1 MTGAQAN
8 TQRETT
14 PLRRDNSLIRP
25 DRALAVPPEEATLPE
40 FPALPRQDLPP
51 HPEPPHPEP
60 SRAELSHPEPPRPDA
75 PRPQVHQPTSRQA
88 APVAQP
94 RRVTPAS
101 WLLRGLGLLVV
112 AVLSGL
118 IWLTLKPDSGEEAA
132 PTPDLPRYQ
141 FTPIHREEAFQGCQN
156 VSTAKIKSFFQK
168 QECTH
173 LTRALY
179 STTLPD
185 GTRVL
190 TSLVT
195 VLMPDA
201 ATAQQLND
209 LTTKDGTGNIRD
221 LVDDGRDG
229 TKGMPTLD
237 DDAYASDRQDRL
249 VVIGDSAYYDK
260 NTPKKD
266 PTLLDVTREVLKL
279 GWPQEQTPR

>member
-25 DRALAVPPEEATLPE
+25 DRAPVPPPDEATR
-40 FPALPRQDLPP
+40 PAFAPPPRQDQPP
-51 HPEPPHPEP
+51 AVQQPPQ
-60 SRAELSHPEPPRPDA
+60 A
-75 PRPQVHQPTSRQA
+75 HQPTSWQ

-94 RRVTPAS
+94 EPEPQPRRIAPTG
-101 WLLRGLGLLVV
+101 WLLRGLGLV
-112 AVLSGL
+112 AISVLSGL
-118 IWLTLKPDSGEEAA
+118 IWLLIKPDTDDEAA
-132 PTPDLPRYQ
+132 SPPAEVPRYQ
-141 FTPIHREEAFQGCQN
+141 FVPIHREEAFQGCQS

-229 TKGMPTLD
+229 TKGMPALD
-237 DDAYASDRQDRL
+237 DDAYASGRQESL
-249 VVIGDSAYYDK
+249 VVIGDSAYFDK
-260 NTPKKD
+260 NTPHKD
-266 PTLLDVTREVLKL
+266 PALLDVTKEALKL
-279 GWPQEQTPR
+279 GWPQEKTPR

>member
-14 PLRRDNSLIRP
+14 PLRRDNSQIRP
-25 DRALAVPPEEATLPE
+25 DRAPAPPPEEATR
-40 FPALPRQDLPP
+40 PAFAP
-51 HPEPPHPEP
+51 
-60 SRAELSHPEPPRPDA
+60 PPRRDP
-75 PRPQVHQPTSRQA
+75 PPVVQPPQAHQPTSRQA
-88 APVAQP
+88 PVAQPQAQPEPPP
-94 RRVTPAS
+94 RRVTPTG
-101 WLLRGLGLLVV
+101 WLLRGLGLV
-112 AVLSGL
+112 AISVLSGL
-118 IWLTLKPDSGEEAA
+118 IWLTIKPDSEDEAA
-132 PTPDLPRYQ
+132 PPPEVPRYE
-141 FTPIHREEAFQGCQN
+141 FVPIHREEAFQGCQS
-156 VSTAKIKSFFQK
+156 VSTSKIKNFFQK

-179 STTLPD
+179 STKLPD

-201 ATAQQLND
+201 GAAQQLND

-229 TKGMPTLD
+229 TKGMPALD
-237 DDAYASDRQDRL
+237 DDAYASGRQDRL
-249 VVIGDSAYYDK
+249 VVIGDSAYFDK
-260 NTPKKD
+260 NTPNKD
-266 PTLLDVTREVLKL
+266 PALLDVTKEVLKL

>member
-25 DRALAVPPEEATLPE
+25 DRASVPPPDEATR
-40 FPALPRQDLPP
+40 PAFAP
-51 HPEPPHPEP
+51 
-60 SRAELSHPEPPRPDA
+60 PPRRDQPPPA
-75 PRPQVHQPTSRQA
+75 QQPPPVPPPQAQQQPTSWQ
-88 APVAQP
+88 APVAQPEPQP
-94 RRVTPAS
+94 RRVTPTG
-101 WLLRGLGLLVV
+101 WLLRGLGLV
-112 AVLSGL
+112 AISVLSGL
-118 IWLTLKPDSGEEAA
+118 IWLMIKPDTDEEAA
-132 PTPDLPRYQ
+132 PPPAEVPRYE
-141 FTPIHREEAFQGCQN
+141 FVPIHREEAFQGCQN

-179 STTLPD
+179 STKLPD

-229 TKGMPTLD
+229 TKGMPALD
-237 DDAYASDRQDRL
+237 DDAYASGRQDRL
-249 VVIGDSAYYDK
+249 VVIGDSAYFDK
-260 NTPKKD
+260 NTPHKD
-266 PTLLDVTREVLKL
+266 PVLLDVTKEALKL

>member
-1 MTGAQAN
+1 M
-8 TQRETT
+8 
-14 PLRRDNSLIRP
+14 
-25 DRALAVPPEEATLPE
+25 
-40 FPALPRQDLPP
+40 
-51 HPEPPHPEP
+51 
-60 SRAELSHPEPPRPDA
+60 
-75 PRPQVHQPTSRQA
+75 
-88 APVAQP
+88 AQP
-94 RRVTPAS
+94 RRVTPTG
-101 WLLRGLGLLVV
+101 WLLRGLGLI
-112 AVLSGL
+112 AISVLSGL
-118 IWLTLKPDSGEEAA
+118 IWLMLKPDSDEEAA
-132 PTPDLPRYQ
+132 PPPDLPRYQ

-201 ATAQQLND
+201 TTAQQLND

-229 TKGMPTLD
+229 TKGMPALD

-266 PTLLDVTREVLKL
+266 PALLDVTREALKL